1 MNDSSLDKVLQSH
14 NDHIQIVSDVGDS
27 TWGQL
32 IIPARSKEQS
42 ESTNGLKIVAFASY
56 INGYLLFETLQ
67 KFAEKNPNNL
77 EIKALVTDDPVSPDA
92 KISIKRRIWRLY
104 GEKETI
110 SLEAAMVES
119 ALVKNIPVYTGAVKT
134 DFFRKLL
141 KEWNPDAI
149 LVCVFGQIIDTPI
162 IDFPK
167 YGIYNFHP
175 SDLAAGHG
183 AGPRPLVD
191 LIERNAE
198 TSKLTIHQLTET
210 VDSGFIIGQSTPI
223 NVRLKNGII
232 SDNILVLLDKLQYP
246 TDVMGAELIKTLI
259 LKKEKGKEGYVDKLD
274 LSKHF
279 TETYKKKLM
288 EPIQSDVPSDTLPEP
303 SEFVNYSI

>member
-1 MNDSSLDKVLQSH
+1 MSDPTGALRRLGRTD
-14 NDHIQIVSDVGDS
+14 IAVSPVAVGCWAIVGDS

-134 DFFRKLL
+134 DFFRKLGQT
-141 KEWNPDAI
+141 I
-149 LVCVFGQIIDTPI
+149 LW
-162 IDFPK
+162 
-167 YGIYNFHP
+167 
-175 SDLAAGHG
+175 
-183 AGPRPLVD
+183 
-191 LIERNAE
+191 E
-198 TSKLTIHQLTET
+198 KLLR
-210 VDSGFIIGQSTPI
+210 IG
-223 NVRLKNGII
+223 N
-232 SDNILVLLDKLQYP
+232 
-246 TDVMGAELIKTLI
+246 
-259 LKKEKGKEGYVDKLD
+259 
-274 LSKHF
+274 
-279 TETYKKKLM
+279 
-288 EPIQSDVPSDTLPEP
+288 
-303 SEFVNYSI
+303 